1 MTSKKLLKKVLG
13 ILLGMVLL
21 LGITTFLYMMHP
33 IFGKRPSGKRLEMIQ
48 NSPNYRD
55 GKFQNQHHTPQLA
68 EGFSYPKVLYD
79 FFFTKSSDVRPMNAV
94 PSVRTDWNK
103 LPDGNILIW
112 LGHSSY
118 YMQIDGKR
126 FLVDPVLSGSVSPLP
141 GGGKSFKGTEICTV
155 ADLPPID
162 FLLITHDHYDHLDYE
177 AIKALKPK
185 VGKVICGLGV
195 GAHLEYWGYSTDQIF
210 EKDWYETVDLGEGF
224 VVHTAPARH
233 FSGRSIWTSN
243 TLWMSYVLQTPTQK
257 LYLGGDSGYDAHFAE
272 IGSKYGPFDLAILEN
287 GQYNLAWK
295 YIHMQPEEVWKAAED
310 LKAKALFPV
319 HSSKFALANHAWNE
333 PLERVYNLRE
343 TYNMDL
349 YTPKIGQVIYLD
361 KENQPFTNWWK

>member
-13 ILLGMVLL
+13 SVLGILII
-21 LGITTFLYMMHP
+21 LGITTFFYMMHP
-33 IFGKRPSGKRLEMIQ
+33 IFGKRPSGKRLETIQ
-48 NSPNYRD
+48 QSPNYRE
-55 GKFQNQHHTPQLA
+55 GKFQNQHHTPQIA
-68 EGFSYPKVLYD
+68 ENYSYPKALYE
-79 FFFTKSSDVRPMNAV
+79 FFFKKSPDVRPTNPI
-94 PSVRTDWNK
+94 PSIQPNWQE
-103 LPDGNILIW
+103 LPNNNFLIW

-155 ADLPPID
+155 ADLPAID

-177 AIKALKPK
+177 AIKALQPK
-185 VGKVICGLGV
+185 VGQVICGLGV
-195 GAHLEYWGYSTDQIF
+195 GEHLEYWGYSPAQIV
-210 EKDWYETVDLGEGF
+210 EKDWYQTIDLGEGF
-224 VVHTAPARH
+224 VVHTTPARH

-243 TLWMSYVLQTPTQK
+243 TLWMSYVLQTPSKK
-257 LYLGGDSGYDAHFAE
+257 LYLGGDSGYDTHFAE
-272 IGSKYGPFDLAILEN
+272 IGAKYGPFDLAILEN

-295 YIHMQPEEVWKAAED
+295 YIHMQPEEVWKAAEE

-333 PLERVYNLRE
+333 PLERVYNLRPHHQI
-343 TYNMDL
+343 DL
-349 YTPKIGQVIYLD
+349 YTPQIGQRIDLD
-361 KENQPFTNWWK
+361 KEDQTFSNWWK